1 MGKGTGSGTK
11 KSLFGSIR
19 HSLRAQIGLI
29 VLLSYLIPVV
39 LLGAFTGNFLLKRL
53 ENQTRAAVTSGAEQ
67 AWTLTEQRVER
78 TLDLARDATY
88 DGELTDTWQG
98 WNDGTI
104 GDSEYRRLC
113 QSYLERKYS
122 REPLLSFALCFPVKN
137 PEILTYLRSGAFE
150 SPGELQELRDTVR
163 IMGEKLDT
171 RCRFFRFGGRIY
183 LVRNLLNLRMERFG
197 MLILGINEE
206 QLLQPLNELETDWDV
221 KVAFQLDDCGN
232 PEN

>member
-1 MGKGTGSGTK
+1 MGKDTGRKTK
-11 KSLFGSIR
+11 KRLFGGIR

-29 VLLSYLIPVV
+29 VLLSYLTPVV
-39 LLGAFTGNFLLKRL
+39 LLGVFTGGFMMKRL

-67 AWTLTEQRVER
+67 AWTLTEQKIER

-122 REPLLSFALCFPVKN
+122 REPLLSFALCTRKF
-137 PEILTYLRSGAFE
+137 ISASGTGRSRSGR
-150 SPGELQELRDTVR
+150 G
-163 IMGEKLDT
+163 
-171 RCRFFRFGGRIY
+171 CRGRS
-183 LVRNLLNLRMERFG
+183 
-197 MLILGINEE
+197 
-206 QLLQPLNELETDWDV
+206 
-221 KVAFQLDDCGN
+221 A
-232 PEN
+232 